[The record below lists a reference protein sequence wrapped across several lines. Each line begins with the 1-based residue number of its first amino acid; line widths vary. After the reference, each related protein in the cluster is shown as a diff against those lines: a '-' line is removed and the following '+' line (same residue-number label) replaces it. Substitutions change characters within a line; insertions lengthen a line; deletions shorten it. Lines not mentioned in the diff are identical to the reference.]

1 LSLVSFATI
10 VTATVSLSCLGVF
23 LGRASLAEGAPGAF
37 VFGSVLSG
45 LNAIL
50 SMGLLVWSRRRSH
63 AAFMRAL
70 LGGMAGRMAM
80 MLGAVA
86 FGLAVLDL
94 PQMPLLIGL
103 LSHFVLFLA
112 LELGIVHRGWK
123 PARAQ

>member
-45 LNAIL
+45 LNAIV